1 MCRRLTCISSPGV
14 MSTRPAAA
22 TWTISPP
29 HSPSFS
35 NMTASAQ
42 PIHVA
47 ITRRIKPGREQE
59 FQIALK
65 EFFAR
70 SFAEGGVHGAAMLV
84 PPPGSGSAEY
94 GIIRSFANAAERDA
108 FYASPLYLDWKKR
121 VAPLSNGEPD
131 ARELHGLE
139 AFFRGTNSAPP
150 PRWKMGI
157 ATYLGVVPTIM
168 TLALTLGPAIRT
180 WNFVGYNLVFNAC
193 VVALLTW
200 VVMPLIT
207 RALRGWL
214 QAGESKTP
222 KSNEHRDH

>member
-1 MCRRLTCISSPGV
+1 
-14 MSTRPAAA
+14 
-22 TWTISPP
+22 
-29 HSPSFS
+29 
-35 NMTASAQ
+35 MTASAQ

-59 FQIALK
+59 FQTALK

-70 SFAEGGVHGAAMLV
+70 SLAESGVHGAAMLV

-121 VAPLSNGEPD
+121 VAPLSDGEPE

-139 AFFRGTNSAPP
+139 AFFRGNSAVPP
-150 PRWKMGI
+150 PRWKMAI
-157 ATYLGVVPTIM
+157 ATYLGVVPVVM
-168 TLALTLGPAIRT
+168 GLALTLGLLT
-180 WNFVGYNLVFNAC
+180 HSWNFVLNNLVFNAF

-207 RALRGWL
+207 RALHGWL
-214 QAGESKTP
+214 QNDKLKTP
-222 KSNEHRDH
+222 KSNEHNDHFNLN

>member
-1 MCRRLTCISSPGV
+1 
-14 MSTRPAAA
+14 
-22 TWTISPP
+22 
-29 HSPSFS
+29 
-35 NMTASAQ
+35 MTASAQ

-59 FQIALK
+59 FQTALK

-70 SFAEGGVHGAAMLV
+70 SLAESGVHGAAMLV

-121 VAPLSNGEPD
+121 VAPLSDGEPE

-139 AFFRGTNSAPP
+139 AFFRQDSPSPP
-150 PRWKMGI
+150 PRWKMAI
-157 ATYLGVVPTIM
+157 ATYLGVVPVIM
-168 TLALTLGPAIRT
+168 TLALTLAPRIRS
-180 WNFVGYNLVFNAC
+180 WNFVLYNLVFNAC
-193 VVALLTW
+193 VVMLLTW

-207 RALRGWL
+207 RALHGWL

-222 KSNEHRDH
+222 MSNGTSRSFQPELTSIKKGDTQ

>member
-1 MCRRLTCISSPGV
+1 
-14 MSTRPAAA
+14 
-22 TWTISPP
+22 
-29 HSPSFS
+29 
-35 NMTASAQ
+35 MTASAQ

-59 FQIALK
+59 FQTALK

-70 SFAEGGVHGAAMLV
+70 SLAERGVHGAAMLV

-121 VAPLSNGEPD
+121 VAPLADGEPE
-131 ARELHGLE
+131 ARELHGLD
-139 AFFRGTNSAPP
+139 AFFRQDSRPLPP
-150 PRWKMGI
+150 TWKMAI
-157 ATYLGVVPTIM
+157 ATYIGVVPTIM
-168 TLALTLGPAIRT
+168 TLALTLGPRIRS
-180 WNFVGYNLVFNAC
+180 WNFVLNNLVFNAC

-207 RALRGWL
+207 RALHGWL
-214 QAGESKTP
+214 QAGESKTS
-222 KSNEHRDH
+222 KSNEHHDHFNLN

>member
-1 MCRRLTCISSPGV
+1 MRQAAKTLT
-14 MSTRPAAA
+14 T
-22 TWTISPP
+22 SPP

-47 ITRRIKPGREQE
+47 ITRRINPAREQE
-59 FQIALK
+59 FQTALK

-70 SFAEGGVHGAAMLV
+70 SLAQSGVHGAAMLV

-121 VAPLSNGEPD
+121 VAPLSDGEPE

-139 AFFRGTNSAPP
+139 AFFRQDSRPLPP
-150 PRWKMGI
+150 TWEMSI
-157 ATYLGVVPTIM
+157 ATYPRLVPLIM
-168 TLALTLGPAIRT
+168 TLALRLGPFFPP
-180 WNFVGYNLVFNAC
+180 WDSDLSNLVF
-193 VVALLTW
+193 
-200 VVMPLIT
+200 
-207 RALRGWL
+207 
-214 QAGESKTP
+214 
-222 KSNEHRDH
+222 